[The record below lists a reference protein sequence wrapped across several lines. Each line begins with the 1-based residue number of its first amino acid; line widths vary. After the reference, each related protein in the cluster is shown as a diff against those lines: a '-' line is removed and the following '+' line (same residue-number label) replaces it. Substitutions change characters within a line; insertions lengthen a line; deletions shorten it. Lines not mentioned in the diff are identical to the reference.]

1 MTMKAISVII
11 PSYKPGDYLKEC
23 LNSLV
28 SQTFGHNQFE
38 VWVVLNGCKEP
49 YLSDINAF
57 LTTLPAD
64 FDIHLLQTDAP
75 GVSNARNLGLEAATG
90 DFVTFIDDDD
100 WVSPNFLEELYAY
113 ADPMAV
119 VNANILSVD
128 IAKGKTTKDPLYDYD
143 QFLGREQ
150 TSMMRVR
157 RLLSSA
163 CFKLIPMNM
172 IGKRR
177 FNTSFAL
184 GEDALFMASLTDRIR
199 VVRFTPQDAVYYRRI
214 RQGSA
219 MRHHRT
225 LRQRAEN
232 CFGLYGSYLG
242 IYLSNPLHYNLIFFL
257 NRLAAVSK
265 WWFRY

>member
-1 MTMKAISVII
+1 MKSISVII
-11 PSYKPGDYLKEC
+11 PSYKPGDYLQEC

-28 SQTFGHNQFE
+28 HQTIGHEQFE

-64 FDIHLLQTDAP
+64 FNVHLLQTDAP
-75 GVSNARNLGLEAATG
+75 GVSNARNLGIEAATG
-90 DFVTFIDDDD
+90 EYATFIDDDD
-100 WVSPNFLEELYAY
+100 WVSPNFLEKLWAL
-113 ADPMAV
+113 ADPSVV
-119 VNANILSVD
+119 VNANILSVN
-128 IAKGKTTKDPLYDYD
+128 IAKGETTKDPLYDYD
-143 QFLGREQ
+143 QFMGHEQ

-163 CFKLIPMNM
+163 CFKLIPMKM

-177 FNTSFAL
+177 FDTNYAL

-199 VVRFTPQDAVYYRRI
+199 TVRFTSPDAIYYRRI

-225 LRQRAEN
+225 LRQRAVN
-232 CFGLYGSYLG
+232 CFGLYRSYLG
-242 IYLSNPLHYNLIFFL
+242 IYLSDPLHYNLIFFL